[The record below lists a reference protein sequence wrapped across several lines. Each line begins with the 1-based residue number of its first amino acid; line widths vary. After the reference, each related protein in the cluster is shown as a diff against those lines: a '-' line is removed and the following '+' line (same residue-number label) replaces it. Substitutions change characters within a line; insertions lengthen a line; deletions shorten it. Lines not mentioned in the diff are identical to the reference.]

1 MIGKGSKE
9 RILPITDRAFHSI
22 NHYINISR
30 EILHRLM
37 TVGWA
42 QLKVQCSI
50 PLESIDVSN
59 IPLFRSLQAS
69 GLVIADRKNHSVK
82 LVVYFQRLFQ

>member
-1 MIGKGSKE
+1 
-9 RILPITDRAFHSI
+9 
-22 NHYINISR
+22 
-30 EILHRLM
+30 M

-82 LVVYFQRLFQ
+82 LVVYF